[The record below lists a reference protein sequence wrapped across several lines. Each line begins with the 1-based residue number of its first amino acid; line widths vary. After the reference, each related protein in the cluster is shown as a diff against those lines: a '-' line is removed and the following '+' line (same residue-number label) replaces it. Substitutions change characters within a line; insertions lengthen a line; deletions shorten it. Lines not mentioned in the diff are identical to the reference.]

1 MTPKAGQARN
11 PTFTNM
17 RAPCAQVRQKDSKL
31 LSDRSP
37 DSWYDLH
44 DILVAEWHIQVQS
57 GDFGQ
62 KALSESREKG
72 TMGTWDI
79 VLLVV
84 AGYVATFGLARLM
97 TQRRQHLIE
106 RFREQMEQ
114 SEPNSTPD
122 KSSSSAPQRRQAA

>member
-1 MTPKAGQARN
+1 MHHR
-11 PTFTNM
+11 
-17 RAPCAQVRQKDSKL
+17 KL
-31 LSDRSP
+31 LSDRFP

-44 DILVAEWHIQVQS
+44 DILVAEWQIQVQS

-114 SEPNSTPD
+114 SEPKSTPD
-122 KSSSSAPQRRQAA
+122 KPASSTPQRRQAA